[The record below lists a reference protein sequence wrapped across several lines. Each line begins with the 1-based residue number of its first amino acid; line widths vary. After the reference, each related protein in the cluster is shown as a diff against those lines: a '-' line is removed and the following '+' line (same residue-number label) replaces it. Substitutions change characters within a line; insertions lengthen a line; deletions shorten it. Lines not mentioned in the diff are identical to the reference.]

1 MKAEIFNLKSDDDF
15 MVKAFDKY
23 VEIGKPRTA
32 VHFEICGDND
42 AMVEF
47 EGHAGMQLVGIA
59 FILRS
64 LSNQFRL
71 DPVEIGI
78 KAGLMARQV
87 ESAEDATQGESGD
100 ELTIKFTDGEE

>member
-1 MKAEIFNLKSDDDF
+1 MKAEIFNAKSDDDF
-15 MVKAFDKY
+15 MVKAFDKF
-23 VEIGKPRTA
+23 VEKGKPRTV
-32 VHFEICGDND
+32 VHFEICGDDN
-42 AMVEF
+42 MMIEF

-78 KAGLMARQV
+78 KAGLIARQIDSSEAPV
-87 ESAEDATQGESGD
+87 KKMDD
-100 ELTIKFTDGEE
+100 KLTIKFNEEE